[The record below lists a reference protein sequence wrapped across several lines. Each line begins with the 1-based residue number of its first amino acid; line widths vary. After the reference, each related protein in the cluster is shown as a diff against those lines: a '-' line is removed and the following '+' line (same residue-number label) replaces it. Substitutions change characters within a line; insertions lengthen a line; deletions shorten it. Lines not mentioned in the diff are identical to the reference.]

1 MATDMSE
8 KDQILFKIIQW
19 AQSSNEAAVAMT
31 KARLA
36 ENNDDGAT
44 WYDGQAVA
52 YSKCEDYLR
61 GLLDRRAPN
70 TTSNGESNEN
80 SNEGENDGNQRHAE
94 G

>member
-19 AQSSNEAAVAMT
+19 AQLSNEATVAMT
-31 KARLA
+31 KVRLV

-70 TTSNGESNEN
+70 TIDNGESNE
-80 SNEGENDGNQRHAE
+80 SNQQSESKEGENDGD
-94 G
+94 

>member
-19 AQSSNEAAVAMT
+19 AQLSNEATVAMT
-31 KARLA
+31 KVRLV

-70 TTSNGESNEN
+70 TIDSGESNE
-80 SNEGENDGNQRHAE
+80 SNQQSESKEGENDGD
-94 G
+94 